1 MGLQHMRVLKTRKFC
16 RGERCEKLLQ
26 ALWLPLIQPRDFF
39 PAVWIWCVSSLLNM
53 IVGKLALIFILPVS
67 KSLWTV
73 PRCCVADHPASWWKD
88 KRFWWGLSEFCFRC
102 LKAYST
108 PTGQNFR
115 QKIFDATL
123 SCLERKGAYVS
134 RQSHRKIWTHLGKWK
149 LESLKLPF
157 SWIKFHFLLEYPVF

>member
-1 MGLQHMRVLKTRKFC
+1 MGLQHLRVLKTRKFC

-73 PRCCVADHPASWWKD
+73 PRCCVADHSAFWWKD
-88 KRFWWGLSEFCFRC
+88 KRFWWGLSEFCFRY

-115 QKIFDATL
+115 KKKLMQH
-123 SCLERKGAYVS
+123 CLIYREKEHMFQANLTGC
-134 RQSHRKIWTHLGKWK
+134 
-149 LESLKLPF
+149 LKKTYFNWRFGL
-157 SWIKFHFLLEYPVF
+157 I